1 MNLTITGRH
10 IEVTDAIRNSAEER
24 FKRLND
30 RFDVIS
36 QKLTFE
42 KVRHEFHVHAEYE
55 TDHGVMVANTEHA
68 DLYKGIHDVTD
79 KLERQLKKAKPSA
92 SRSHEKAT
100 DQLVEEEAAVVDEA
114 ELDA

>member
-10 IEVTDAIRNSAEER
+10 IDVTDAIRNSANDR
-24 FKRLND
+24 FKRLNE

-55 TDHGVMVANTEHA
+55 TDHGVMVANVENT

-92 SRSHEKAT
+92 SRSHEKAVH
-100 DQLVEEEAAVVDEA
+100 QLEAAEPEA
-114 ELDA
+114 AE

>member
-10 IEVTDAIRNSAEER
+10 IDVTDAIRNSATER

-42 KVRHEFHVHAEYE
+42 KVRHEFHLHAEYE
-55 TDHGVMVANTEHA
+55 TNHGVMIANVENT
-68 DLYKGIHDVTD
+68 DLYKGIHEVTD

-92 SRSHEKAT
+92 SRSHEKAS
-100 DQLVEEEAAVVDEA
+100 DKIVAEPEALEEA
-114 ELDA
+114 